1 MNTLS
6 PSIKEIE
13 LSLADTKKQLK
24 TKRAEISKVFKQ
36 PIQEMLEKTTE
47 RENYNNLTQ
56 AKKEYHDKESNDND
70 NRVKTFAE
78 VRYPEI
84 IENIKKECGD
94 NEELVC
100 YRLSDYYRA
109 KMNKLPTVERKI
121 LLHVAEHKNHVGV
134 ATLINECKME
144 GKLISAYL
152 HTLSEKGIVNIH
164 KDTKNNTYALIDS
177 DFQKRIIFASS
188 NTYKHE
194 KKDTPQDKK

>member
-84 IENIKKECGD
+84 IEN
-94 NEELVC
+94 
-100 YRLSDYYRA
+100 
-109 KMNKLPTVERKI
+109 MT
-121 LLHVAEHKNHVGV
+121 
-134 ATLINECKME
+134 
-144 GKLISAYL
+144 
-152 HTLSEKGIVNIH
+152 
-164 KDTKNNTYALIDS
+164 
-177 DFQKRIIFASS
+177 
-188 NTYKHE
+188 
-194 KKDTPQDKK
+194 